1 EVIGPKGKVINT
13 IQGETGADISVDDDG
28 MVGVV
33 SVSAV
38 DGGAVAEAERQIRLI
53 LDPPTP
59 EVNAEYTG
67 KVVSI
72 TKFGAFINILPGR
85 DGLLHISKIGG
96 GKRIDKVEDVLEL
109 GQDLEVYVEDIDP
122 NGKVSLRMAGDT
134 GGKSGGDTGG
144 SRSDSPKA
152 DGPAQGRSAAASTRD
167 TEAGS
172 SGESDSN
179 GGGSDRPKRAPEFAP
194 VLEAKLTETYG
205 DLGPEPAPRNA
216 GGGGRRGGGGGR
228 GGRRG
233 R

>member
-1 EVIGPKGKVINT
+1 
-13 IQGETGADISVDDDG
+13 
-28 MVGVV
+28 M
-33 SVSAV
+33 
-38 DGGAVAEAERQIRLI
+38 
-53 LDPPTP
+53 
-59 EVNAEYTG
+59 
-67 KVVSI
+67 VSI

-109 GQDLEVYVEDIDP
+109 GQDLDVYVEDIDP

-144 SRSDSPKA
+144 GRSDSPKA
-152 DGPAQGRSAAASTRD
+152 DGPSQGRSAATSGRNDDRSGGRDGAAQASG
-167 TEAGS
+167 A
-172 SGESDSN
+172 SDS
-179 GGGSDRPKRAPEFAP
+179 GSTDSGGSGSGGPQRAPEFAP
-194 VLEAKLTETYG
+194 VLEAKLTEAYG

-216 GGGGRRGGGGGR
+216 GGGGGGRRGGGGGR